1 MMPITLQYANSGQ
14 KHSSLDTTHTATQDR
29 KTENLALLETHEI
42 NNLIINILAMYT
54 FWNLE
59 DLEKMKIALLWLINL

>member
-29 KTENLALLETHEI
+29 KTENLAPLETHEI
-42 NNLIINILAMYT
+42 NNLIKI
-54 FWNLE
+54 FWQCTRFE
-59 DLEKMKIALLWLINL
+59 IWQI

>member
-54 FWNLE
+54 F
-59 DLEKMKIALLWLINL
+59 